1 MYPNGNREAG
11 TDRGIDS
18 SAAGGKILDRAGEP
32 TGDAFPTAGN
42 AGWIGVGGPAYLM
55 EETAWK
61 WISSS
66 E

>member
-1 MYPNGNREAG
+1 MEVEKQALIGALMAL
-11 TDRGIDS
+11 
-18 SAAGGKILDRAGEP
+18 AAGGKILDRAGEP